1 MLLTDCNP
9 NTPEDLRVYES
20 AILDVAN
27 LEQIDLGG
35 KLNLARWEIAEDVL
49 EVLLDHT
56 RYTYLQANVRRQIGV
71 SDVVVTY
78 PMKRWHA
85 LHTLEVVYRDAF
97 NNQLDDRY
105 QAKFNEYYELA
116 KDARTSTMKYGIGL
130 VATPLS
136 QAPAPVVSSAAQ
148 AELLAAAYFVQI
160 TWVSAVGQEGVR
172 SPAISIDSEAG
183 KAPVV
188 SAPAGAPVGATGF
201 NVYMGLLPNTISLQ
215 NSVPVTLGQSFT
227 LPETG
232 LAQGRVPGN
241 GQSPDLYIVGGP
253 MLRRG

>member
-136 QAPAPVVSSAAQ
+136 QAPAPVVSSAA
-148 AELLAAAYFVQI
+148 
-160 TWVSAVGQEGVR
+160 TSSALM
-172 SPAISIDSEAG
+172 
-183 KAPVV
+183 
-188 SAPAGAPVGATGF
+188 
-201 NVYMGLLPNTISLQ
+201 NC
-215 NSVPVTLGQSFT
+215 SFCW
-227 LPETG
+227 
-232 LAQGRVPGN
+232 A
-241 GQSPDLYIVGGP
+241 
-253 MLRRG
+253 